1 MSSKTKI
8 VVFKMRELIYTGI
21 FVALGILL
29 IILCIWMF
37 TKKEGSENSSG
48 NKNTGQSSQTEE
60 AADALSDSG
69 TTNTAVSTDTVLTPG
84 CYTSTILLGTQ
95 TLEVWICVDSD
106 HINSVGFTSLDETV
120 TTMYPL
126 METTMES
133 IRTQIQDSQ
142 SFDITY
148 SDDTRYTSQTIVN
161 ALAAAYQLAVVEDE
175 ES

>member
-21 FVALGILL
+21 FIALGILL

-37 TKKEGSENSSG
+37 TKKERNESGG
-48 NKNTGQSSQTEE
+48 NKNTGQSSQTEGE
-60 AADALSDSG
+60 TTALSDSG
-69 TTNTAVSTDTVLTPG
+69 MANTAVSADTVLTPG

-106 HINSVGFTSLDETV
+106 HINSVGFTSLDESV
-120 TTMYPL
+120 ATMYPL
-126 METTMES
+126 METTMDS
-133 IRTQIQDSQ
+133 IRTQIQNSQ

-161 ALAAAYQLAVVEDE
+161 ALAAAYQLAIAE
-175 ES
+175 EEE